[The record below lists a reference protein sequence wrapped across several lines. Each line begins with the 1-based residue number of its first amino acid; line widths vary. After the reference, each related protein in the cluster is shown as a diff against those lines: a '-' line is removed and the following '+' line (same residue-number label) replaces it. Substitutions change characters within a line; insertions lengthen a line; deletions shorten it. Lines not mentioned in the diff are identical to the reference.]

1 MDTGAISAVVY
12 AIRQAMKLN
21 PEIFVSVA
29 TFTER
34 ALPRPHGR
42 RAGRPLRNSRPK
54 PDSVREP
61 PPAETLRAG
70 AADRCLQLHLRL
82 LALDDKRIS
91 WWCATASASPP
102 PGSQSPPWSGLAYA
116 PQVLSFFELT
126 PYFGNAFGILLTLWS
141 MVAVIVAIVAGLEL
155 TLGQAVF
162 ASALG
167 WALLQLVRRTIGIPV
182 NNAWRW
188 FRTPRHRQPPSLH
201 AEDLPQLRRRA
212 ELVRSRQI
220 ATAFQSGRED
230 RHRKIQADA
239 EPKSVD

>member
-29 TFTER
+29 KSPNGLYL
-34 ALPRPHGR
+34 ALTVVAL
-42 RAGRPLRNSRPK
+42 AGLSETVGQSLILFVNRLRPK
-54 PDSVREP
+54 RFV
-61 PPAETLRAG
+61 PA
-70 AADRCLQLHLRL
+70 L
-82 LALDDKRIS
+82 LVGVFSYIFGYLL
-91 WWCATASASPP
+91 WTASVYVVVRYGFGVTAAWVTIASVV
-102 PGSQSPPWSGLAYA
+102 GLAYA

-126 PYFGNAFGILLTLWS
+126 PYFGNAFGILLTLWT
-141 MVAVIVAIVAGLEL
+141 MVAVIVAIIAGMEL

-188 FRTPRHRQPPSLH
+188 FRTH
-201 AEDLPQLRRRA
+201 AIGNRLPYKPQDLPQLRRRA
-212 ELVRSRQI
+212 ESWFSQGKLPPSSTRDV
-220 ATAFQSGRED
+220 ED
-230 RHRKIQADA
+230 KA
-239 EPKSVD
+239 S